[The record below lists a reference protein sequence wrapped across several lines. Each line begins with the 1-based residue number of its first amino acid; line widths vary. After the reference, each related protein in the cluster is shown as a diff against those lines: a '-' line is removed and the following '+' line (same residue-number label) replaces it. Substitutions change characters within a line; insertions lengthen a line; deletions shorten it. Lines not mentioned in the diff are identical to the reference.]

1 MSSLKPI
8 IGYMVYTY
16 HRGQK
21 AKYFK
26 ATRHEAWDL
35 AEEKRKVCQRV
46 YFNSVTRLGKRDA
59 TNLETSSISVLS
71 ANR

>member
-1 MSSLKPI
+1 MKAAKPI

-26 ATRHEAWDL
+26 ATRQEAWNL

-46 YFNSVTRLGKRDA
+46 YFNSVTRIGKRDG
-59 TNLETSSISVLS
+59 SFPCPSQQSVK
-71 ANR
+71 A